1 MQSINV
7 ESIKQGEYVKRSETA
22 AKVYIRGAYDQSS
35 KRYSLTDSD
44 DISREIFVKKGTL
57 LLIGFTY

>member
-7 ESIKQGEYVKRSETA
+7 ESIKQGEFVKRTETA
-22 AKVYIRGAYDQSS
+22 SKVYIRGSYDQAT

-44 DISREIFVKKGTL
+44 DISREIFVKKGTS